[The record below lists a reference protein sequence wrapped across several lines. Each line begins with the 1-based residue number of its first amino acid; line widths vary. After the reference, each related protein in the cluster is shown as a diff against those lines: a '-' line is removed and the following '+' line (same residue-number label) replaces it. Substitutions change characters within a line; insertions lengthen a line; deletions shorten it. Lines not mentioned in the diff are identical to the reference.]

1 VLSLAYDALRDSFGA
16 FILKHDD
23 FVFPEIWIDDFW
35 FFI

>member
-1 VLSLAYDALRDSFGA
+1 VLPLAYDALRDSLGI
-16 FILKHDD
+16 FIFKQDD